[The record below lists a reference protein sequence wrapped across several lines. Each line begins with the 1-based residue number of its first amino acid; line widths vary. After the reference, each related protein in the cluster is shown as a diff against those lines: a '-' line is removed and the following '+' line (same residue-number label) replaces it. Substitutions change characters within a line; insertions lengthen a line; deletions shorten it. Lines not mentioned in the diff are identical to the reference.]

1 MADSTTASP
10 MVRLDWPLPQ
20 VAKLTL
26 DRGSEF
32 NTLTF
37 EMLGSLDAAIGE
49 AEDGGARVAIVTGSG
64 RTFCGGAH
72 VKYFTE
78 PGAPLIGNARAL
90 RDDYV
95 RPIID
100 VFAKLHQKSFVSIA
114 AINGFALGGGCEL
127 ALNCDFRLM
136 STSARIG
143 LTEVRLG
150 ALAAAGGVQ
159 LLSKIVG
166 RAKALE
172 IALLGDQWGADDAAR
187 IGIVHAAHAPESLDD
202 AALALAR
209 RLLMCSP
216 VSVAETRRAIYRCE
230 TASAAEA
237 DEIAL
242 DAMTAAASGK
252 EWWEG
257 MAAFT
262 QKRTPDF
269 AVNGKTDGKAGIA

>member
-1 MADSTTASP
+1 MADSEAHEP
-10 MVRLDWPLPQ
+10 PVRVEWPLPQ
-20 VAKLTL
+20 VAKVTL
-26 DRGSEF
+26 DRGAEF
-32 NTLTF
+32 NTLTY
-37 EMLGSLDAAIGE
+37 EMLDSLGAAFDAADAG
-49 AEDGGARVAIVTGSG
+49 AARVVIVTGSG
-64 RTFCGGAH
+64 KTFCGGAH

-78 PGAPLIGNARAL
+78 PGAPLIGNPRAL

-95 RPIID
+95 RPIIEA
-100 VFAKLHQKSFVSIA
+100 FRKLRDRSFVSIA
-114 AINGFALGGGCEL
+114 AINGYALGGGCEL
-127 ALNCDFRLM
+127 ALSCDFRLM
-136 STSARIG
+136 SRSARIG

-166 RAKALE
+166 RARALE
-172 IALLGDQWGADDAAR
+172 IALLGDQWSADEAAR
-187 IGIVHAAHAPESLDD
+187 IGLVNAAHAPEALDD

-216 VSVAETRRAIYRCE
+216 VSVAETKRALYRCE
-230 TASAAEA
+230 TVGAAEA

-242 DAMTAAASGK
+242 DAMTAAASGT

>member
-1 MADSTTASP
+1 MADSGIAGP

-20 VAKLTL
+20 VARITL
-26 DRGSEF
+26 DRGAEF
-32 NTLTF
+32 NTLTY
-37 EMLGSLDAAIGE
+37 EMLAALDAEIE
-49 AEDGGARVAIVTGSG
+49 AAAAGGARVAIVTGSG

-78 PGAPLIGNARAL
+78 PDAPLKGNPRAL
-90 RDDYV
+90 RNDYV

-100 VFAKLHQKSFVSIA
+100 VFAKLHEKSFVSIA

-127 ALNCDFRLM
+127 ALACDFRLM
-136 STSARIG
+136 SAAARIG

-172 IALLGDQWGADDAAR
+172 VALLGDQWGADDAA
-187 IGIVHAAHAPESLDD
+187 LT
-202 AALALAR
+202 LAR
-209 RLLMCSP
+209 RLLLCSP

-269 AVNGKTDGKAGIA
+269 ALNGRTDGKAGIA

>member
-1 MADSTTASP
+1 MADSATAGP
-10 MVRLDWPLPQ
+10 MARLDWPLPQ
-20 VAKLTL
+20 VAKITL

-32 NTLTF
+32 NTLTY
-37 EMLGSLDAAIGE
+37 EMLASLGAAIDE
-49 AEDGGARVAIVTGSG
+49 AAEAGARVAIVTGSG
-64 RTFCGGAH
+64 KAFCGGAH
-72 VKYFTE
+72 VRYFTE
-78 PGAPLIGNARAL
+78 PDARLKENPRAL

-95 RPIID
+95 RPIIN

-127 ALNCDFRLM
+127 ALACDFRLM

-159 LLSKIVG
+159 VLSKIVG
-166 RAKALE
+166 RARALE
-172 IALLGDQWGADDAAR
+172 IALLGDQWSAEDAAR
-187 IGIVHAAHAPESLDD
+187 IGLVNAAYAPEALDE
-202 AALALAR
+202 AALTLAR

-230 TASAAEA
+230 TANAGEA

-242 DAMTAAASGK
+242 GAMTAAASAK

-269 AVNGKTDGKAGIA
+269 ALGGKTDGKAGIA

>member
-1 MADSTTASP
+1 MTESASGNP

-20 VAKLTL
+20 VARITL
-26 DRGSEF
+26 DRGAEF

-37 EMLGSLDAAIGE
+37 EMLASLDAAIDAAE
-49 AEDGGARVAIVTGSG
+49 AGGARVAIVTGSG
-64 RTFCGGAH
+64 KTFCGGAH

-78 PGAPLIGNARAL
+78 PGAPLIRNPRAL

-95 RPIID
+95 RQIID
-100 VFAKLHQKSFVSIA
+100 VFAKLHEKSFISIA

-127 ALNCDFRLM
+127 ALACDFRLM
-136 STSARIG
+136 STAARIG

-187 IGIVHAAHAPESLDD
+187 IGLVNAAHAPESLDE

-216 VSVAETRRAIYRCE
+216 VSVAETRRALYRCE
-230 TASAAEA
+230 TVGSAEA
-237 DEIAL
+237 NEIAL
-242 DAMTAAASGK
+242 DAMAAAAAGT

-269 AVNGKTDGKAGIA
+269 AVNGRTDGKAGIA

>member
-1 MADSTTASP
+1 MADSGNAGP

-20 VAKLTL
+20 VARITL
-26 DRGSEF
+26 DRGAEF
-32 NTLTF
+32 NTLTY
-37 EMLGSLDAAIGE
+37 EMLAALDTEIEAAE
-49 AEDGGARVAIVTGSG
+49 AGGARVAIVTGSG

-78 PGAPLIGNARAL
+78 PDAPLKGNPRAL
-90 RDDYV
+90 RNDYV

-100 VFAKLHQKSFVSIA
+100 VFAKLHDMSFVSIA

-127 ALNCDFRLM
+127 ALACDFRLM
-136 STSARIG
+136 SAAARIG

-172 IALLGDQWGADDAAR
+172 IALLGDQWGAEDAAR
-187 IGIVHAAHAPESLDD
+187 VGLVNAVHAPDALEG
-202 AALALAR
+202 AALALAQ

-269 AVNGKTDGKAGIA
+269 ALNGKTHGKAGIA

>member
-1 MADSTTASP
+1 MAESATADP
-10 MVRLDWPLPQ
+10 MARLEWPLPQ
-20 VAKLTL
+20 VAKITL
-26 DRGSEF
+26 DRGAEF
-32 NTLTF
+32 NTLTY
-37 EMLGSLDAAIGE
+37 EMLASIDDAIDT
-49 AEDGGARVAIVTGSG
+49 AETGGARVAIVTGSG
-64 RTFCGGAH
+64 KTFCGGAH

-78 PGAPLIGNARAL
+78 PNAPLVGNARAL

-95 RPIID
+95 RPIIH
-100 VFAKLHQKSFVSIA
+100 VFAKLHEKSFVSIA
-114 AINGFALGGGCEL
+114 AINGYALGGGCEL
-127 ALNCDFRLM
+127 ALACDFRLM
-136 STSARIG
+136 STAARIG

-187 IGIVHAAHAPESLDD
+187 IGLVNAAYAPEALDD
-202 AALALAR
+202 AALTLAR

-216 VSVAETRRAIYRCE
+216 VSVAETRRALYRCE

-242 DAMTAAASGK
+242 AAVTAAASGK

-262 QKRTPDF
+262 QKRAPDF
-269 AVNGKTDGKAGIA
+269 AINCKTDGKAGIA